1 MQKNKLFIGVAILVA
16 ILGIGLWK
24 FSQKNISSEETVK
37 IGVLVPLTGAA
48 ASYGENSKMG
58 AALAVEEFTVGHP
71 GLKVELIPEDSRGEA
86 AQGVKAAQK
95 LLNIDHVVAVV
106 GCVTSGVTLAVAP
119 SMNEKHVPIIS
130 PGGSAPNIRDAGD
143 FVLRTWPSDVFEA
156 ATMAEY
162 LKSKK
167 IQRLAILRVNN
178 EYGLAMEKA
187 LTQRLSQPTQV
198 VASET
203 FDQGAREMRTQ
214 LLKIKEAQPDAL
226 FFVGFPEAAIAL
238 APSLTAVGLQIPL
251 FATSG
256 FEDPQ
261 VPAKTGGVLE
271 GTVYAK
277 PLADSPA
284 AEAFRRAYKE
294 RYKVDPGITSDTA
307 YDAASLVLRA
317 ISATASSK
325 QPVTGDVIRDY
336 LLQVRDYAGASGV
349 LSFDD
354 KGDVIKP
361 VGLFSLHNGQYEKLP

>member
-1 MQKNKLFIGVAILVA
+1 MQKNKLFIGIAILVA
-16 ILGIGLWK
+16 ILGIGLWRYN
-24 FSQKNISSEETVK
+24 QKNFPSEEQIK

-58 AALAVEEFTVGHP
+58 AALAVEEFTAGHP

-143 FVLRTWPSDVFEA
+143 FVFRTWPSDVFEA

-187 LTQRLSQPTQV
+187 LSQKLSPPTQV
-198 VASET
+198 VASES

-214 LLKIKEAQPDAL
+214 LFKIKEAQPDAL

-238 APSLTAVGLQIPL
+238 APSLSAVGLQIPL

-261 VPAKTGGVLE
+261 VPAKTGGVLD

-317 ISATASSK
+317 ISAVASSK

-336 LLQVRDYAGASGV
+336 LLHVRDYAGASGV
-349 LSFDD
+349 LTFDD

>member
-1 MQKNKLFIGVAILVA
+1 MQKNKFFVGIVILVA
-16 ILGIGLWK
+16 VFAIGFWQ
-24 FSQKNISSEETVK
+24 FSQKSSSSEKSIK

-58 AALAVEEFTVGHP
+58 AALAVQEFTAGHP
-71 GLKVELIPEDSRGEA
+71 ELKVELIAEDSRGEA

-95 LLNIDHVVAVV
+95 LLNIDQVIAVV

-119 SMNEKHVPIIS
+119 AMNEKHVPIIS
-130 PGGSAPNIRDAGD
+130 PGGSAPSIRDAGD
-143 FVLRTWPSDVFEA
+143 FVFRTWPSDVFEA
-156 ATMAEY
+156 ATMAKH
-162 LKSKK
+162 LKDKK

-187 LTQRLSQPTQV
+187 LTQRLAQPTQI
-198 VASET
+198 VASES

-214 LLKIKEAQPDAL
+214 LLKIKEAQPDGL
-226 FFVGFPEAAIAL
+226 FFVGFPEAAVAL
-238 APSLTAVGLQIPL
+238 APSLSAVGLRVPL

-277 PLADSPA
+277 PLSDSPA

-307 YDAASLVLRA
+307 YDAAALLLRA
-317 ISATASSK
+317 ISTAASSQ
-325 QPVTGDVIRDY
+325 QPITGDFIRDY
-336 LLQVRDYAGASGV
+336 LLNVHDYAGASGV
-349 LSFDD
+349 LSFDE

-361 VGLFSLHNGQYEKLP
+361 VGLFTLHNGQYEKLP

>member
-1 MQKNKLFIGVAILVA
+1 MKNNKLVIGIAILVTVFA
-16 ILGIGLWK
+16 IGFWQ
-24 FSQKNISSEETVK
+24 FNQKSLPSEKSIK

-58 AALAVEEFTVGHP
+58 AALAVEEFNAGHP
-71 GLKVELIPEDSRGEA
+71 ELKVELISEDSRGEA

-95 LLNIDHVVAVV
+95 LLDIDQVVAVV

-119 SMNEKHVPIIS
+119 AMNAKHVPIVS

-143 FVLRTWPSDVFEA
+143 FVFRTWPSDVFEA
-156 ATMAEY
+156 AAMADH
-162 LKSKK
+162 LKNKK

-187 LTQRLSQPTQV
+187 LSQKLAPPTQV
-198 VASET
+198 VASES

-238 APSLTAVGLQIPL
+238 APSLSAAGLKIPL

-271 GTVYAK
+271 GTIYAK

-284 AEAFRRAYKE
+284 AESFRRAYKE
-294 RYKVDPGITSDTA
+294 RYKGDPGITSDTA
-307 YDAASLVLRA
+307 YDAAALALRGVAAA
-317 ISATASSK
+317 ISSK
-325 QPVTGDVIRDY
+325 QPVTGDFIHDY

-361 VGLFSLHNGQYEKLP
+361 VGLFTLHNGQYEKLP